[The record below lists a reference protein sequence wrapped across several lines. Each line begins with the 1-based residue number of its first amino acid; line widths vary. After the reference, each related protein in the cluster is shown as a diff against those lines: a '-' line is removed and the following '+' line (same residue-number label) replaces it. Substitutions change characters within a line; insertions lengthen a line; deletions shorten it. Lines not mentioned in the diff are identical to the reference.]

1 MRQRGFTLIE
11 LVVTVAIVGILA
23 SAAVPLGQLG
33 VKRSKEVELRT
44 ALRDIRNALDAY
56 KKAVDEGRIE
66 KKVDATG
73 YPPSLEIL
81 AEGVPDLRDPN
92 KKVMRFL
99 RRVPRD
105 PMFPDQTD
113 NPADTWGKRSYASAA
128 DAPQEGADVY
138 DVYSLSTAQGL
149 NGISYREW

>member
-1 MRQRGFTLIE
+1 MKLRGFTLIE

-23 SAAVPLGQLG
+23 SAVVPLGQLS
-33 VKRSKEVELRT
+33 VKRAKEAELRT

-56 KKAVDEGRIE
+56 KKAVDDGRIE
-66 KKVDATG
+66 KKVDASG

-92 KKVMRFL
+92 KKIMRFL

-105 PMFPDQTD
+105 PMYPDASEQ
-113 NPADTWGKRSYASAA
+113 PADTWGKRSYVSPAEF
-128 DAPQEGADVY
+128 PQEGADVY
-138 DVYSLSTAQGL
+138 DVYSLSTADGL
-149 NGISYREW
+149 NGIPYREW